1 MASLDLDDMPP
12 RIARLIL
19 GLMDGEA
26 LLVIQHGAVLRRLIA
41 QTRPPGGSLR
51 DAGPRMVV
59 DTADGDPDVD
69 APPEPPPDPISSP
82 VTEAK
87 TREIFENFRAA
98 IEDEF

>member
-1 MASLDLDDMPP
+1 MASLDLDDLPP

-19 GLMDGEA
+19 GLADGDA
-26 LLVIQHGAVLRRLIA
+26 LLVGQHGAVLRRLIA
-41 QTRPPGGSLR
+41 QTKPPG
-51 DAGPRMVV
+51 APA
-59 DTADGDPDVD
+59 ADSDVEAADPDT
-69 APPEPPPDPISSP
+69 PPDPPAEPISSP

>member
-1 MASLDLDDMPP
+1 MASLDLDDLPP

-19 GLMDGEA
+19 GLSDGDA
-26 LLVIQHGAVLRRLIA
+26 LLVVQHGAVLRRLIA
-41 QTRPPGGSLR
+41 QTKPPGVAEAES
-51 DAGPRMVV
+51 
-59 DTADGDPDVD
+59 DGDAAD
-69 APPEPPPDPISSP
+69 AEPLADPPADPISSP